1 MKHSAEN
8 YIPQIVFE
16 KMRKQAFVV
25 WLVSA
30 LSVAVWI
37 FVILLAPI
45 AESFGFATVSNPIY
59 TFFGFLCHQ
68 MPERSFYLV
77 EHSFAVCSRCFGVYF
92 GLLFGFA
99 LYPLLRRLE
108 NVEPFPRI
116 WLFLAL
122 LPMTLDWTL
131 GFFEVWEN
139 THFSRFTTG
148 LILGSACSV
157 FMIPALVEIFQIRL
171 LRK

>member
-8 YIPQIVFE
+8 YIPQIVIE
-16 KMRKQAFVV
+16 KMRKQAIVV
-25 WLVSA
+25 WLISA
-30 LSVAVWI
+30 LLVVFWMCL
-37 FVILLAPI
+37 ILLAPI
-45 AESFGFATVSNPIY
+45 AEAYNFTSVSNPVY

-99 LYPLLRRLE
+99 LYPLLRCIE

-122 LPMTLDWTL
+122 VPMVLDWSL
-131 GFFEVWEN
+131 GFFEIWEN
-139 THFSRFTTG
+139 THFTRFSTG
-148 LILGSACSV
+148 LILGMACAV
-157 FMIPALVEIFQIRL
+157 FMIPALVEIFQLRL